1 MPNPFRRYRF
11 AIRIL
16 PLAALVVALA
26 LARAGEESDD
36 RPNANQLDK
45 QLDKRD
51 VAGQRLQIM
60 AERVGS
66 LAITSTEPEF
76 PRRMQGTPLFRYD
89 DETRGYVDGTIWRLG
104 EKGRPLAI
112 VTAELHPKYLGG
124 GPRIVYDFLS
134 LTNRPFTARSPD
146 VAGWTPGASAV
157 EFQPLADAPQP
168 ADKAAARLT
177 QIKQQAR
184 RFSGTQVVQ
193 ELDETSVELRLLPRE
208 IDRYSP
214 GPHELADGAMF
225 LLVNGRNPALMLI
238 IETDGE
244 AWHYGIG
251 RLSAPSTLE
260 VRLDGAL
267 VWSQPRFTS
276 FEWSQPYTASNS
288 AAEFP

>member
-1 MPNPFRRYRF
+1 MSG
-11 AIRIL
+11 L
-16 PLAALVVALA
+16 TLVTLCAALAVALLDRQS
-26 LARAGEESDD
+26 LAEEPADV
-36 RPNANQLDK
+36 PDK
-45 QLDKRD
+45 AD
-51 VAGQRLQIM
+51 VGGQRLAVM
-60 AERVGS
+60 ASRIGS
-66 LAITSTEPEF
+66 LAITSTDPDF
-76 PRRMQGTPLFRYD
+76 PQRIRPTPLFRYD

-104 EKGRPLAI
+104 ESGRPLAI

-134 LTNRPFTARSPD
+134 LTDRPFSARSPD
-146 VAGWTPGASAV
+146 VAGWRPGASAV
-157 EFQPLADAPQP
+157 AMKTLEGGPLP

-177 QIKQQAR
+177 QIKQLAR

-214 GPHELADGAMF
+214 APHGSSDGAIF
-225 LLVNGRNPALMLI
+225 LLVNGRNPALLLI

-251 RLSAPSTLE
+251 RLSAPSTLQ

-267 VWSQPRFTS
+267 IWDQPRFTS
-276 FEWSQPYTASNS
+276 FDWPQPYTASNS